1 MSAQNPAAQ
10 PLPYRPSG
18 LPIGSYETYPEAQ
31 RAVDRLSDE
40 EFPVEYVSIVGT
52 DLRMVEQVTG
62 RLTRGRAVAAG
73 VASGLWFGLF
83 VGVLLS
89 LFAPEDSSFLSIIAL
104 GLVIGAVFGAVMG
117 LAGYAATGGRRDF
130 VSRSGIVANR
140 YEVLCRGPRIDEAR
154 TILERLDAEA

>member
-18 LPIGSYETYPEAQ
+18 LPIGSYETYTEAQ
-31 RAVDRLSDE
+31 RAVDRLSDA

-73 VASGLWFGLF
+73 AASGLWFGLF
-83 VGVLLS
+83 
-89 LFAPEDSSFLSIIAL
+89 
-104 GLVIGAVFGAVMG
+104 
-117 LAGYAATGGRRDF
+117 
-130 VSRSGIVANR
+130 
-140 YEVLCRGPRIDEAR
+140 
-154 TILERLDAEA
+154 